1 LEIFAMPVSYSIGSI
16 ESARSSVIHEPEFPK
31 SLLLDTNVLIDVATG
46 DLINIPHET
55 SVFVSSLSLVELAA
69 PNYMDVKVANE
80 ILNVIG
86 IEDVI
91 PVTREVA
98 TLATELRKVQSLSVI
113 DACIAATAC
122 LNDAVLVTNDGQL
135 IRHPVVTTSPFPFH
149 FNTEDD
155 QR

>member
-1 LEIFAMPVSYSIGSI
+1 MPVLYSIGSI
-16 ESARSSVIHEPEFPK
+16 ESARSTLIHEPDFPK
-31 SLLLDTNVLIDVATG
+31 TLLLDTNVLIDVARG
-46 DLINIPHET
+46 SLIEVPEET
-55 SVFVSSLSLVELAA
+55 SVIVSSLSLVKLAA
-69 PNYMDVKVANE
+69 PNHMDVKVANE

-91 PVTREVA
+91 SVTREVA

-149 FNTEDD
+149 FNTEAD
-155 QR
+155 QQ

>member
-1 LEIFAMPVSYSIGSI
+1 MPVSYSIGSI
-16 ESARSSVIHEPEFPK
+16 ESARSTVIHEPDFPK
-31 SLLLDTNVLIDVATG
+31 TLLLDTNVLIDVARG
-46 DLINIPHET
+46 SLIEVPEET
-55 SVFVSSLSLVELAA
+55 SVVVSSLSLVELAA
-69 PNYMDVKVANE
+69 PNHMDIKVANE

-91 PVTREVA
+91 SVTREVA
-98 TLATELRKVQSLSVI
+98 TLATELRKVQPLDAI

-149 FNTEDD
+149 FNTEAD
-155 QR
+155 QQ

>member
-1 LEIFAMPVSYSIGSI
+1 M
-16 ESARSSVIHEPEFPK
+16 
-31 SLLLDTNVLIDVATG
+31 LIDVATG

-135 IRHPVVTTSPFPFH
+135 IRHPVVPTSPFPFH
-149 FNTEDD
+149 FNTEAD
-155 QR
+155 QQ